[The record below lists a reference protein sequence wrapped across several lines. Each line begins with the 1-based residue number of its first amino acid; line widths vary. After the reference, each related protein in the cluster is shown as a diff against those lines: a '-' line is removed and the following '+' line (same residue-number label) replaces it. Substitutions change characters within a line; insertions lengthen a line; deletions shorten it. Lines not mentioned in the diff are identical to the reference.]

1 MTRDDFCFISLGL
14 LDAMRETGKTG
25 EIELAL
31 PPVLFEAVNNYCMV
45 KEAMFGSPGGEKVL
59 LFVSHDNKAISMHN
73 TVQAKLFTSIW
84 EIMGTKMTAR
94 DKRIVMVTKI
104 RDQNLTGNTGMQHS
118 VQMQEHTYQ
127 STRANEGVRNKL
139 AVNKE
144 V

>member
-1 MTRDDFCFISLGL
+1 
-14 LDAMRETGKTG
+14 
-25 EIELAL
+25 
-31 PPVLFEAVNNYCMV
+31 MV
-45 KEAMFGSPGGEKVL
+45 KEAMFGSPGEEKQP
-59 LFVSHDNKAISMHN
+59 LFVSHLNKTISMDN
-73 TVQAKLFTSIW
+73 AVQAKLFTSIW

-94 DKRIVMVTKI
+94 DKRIVMATKM

-127 STRANEGVRNKL
+127 STRANEGIRNKL